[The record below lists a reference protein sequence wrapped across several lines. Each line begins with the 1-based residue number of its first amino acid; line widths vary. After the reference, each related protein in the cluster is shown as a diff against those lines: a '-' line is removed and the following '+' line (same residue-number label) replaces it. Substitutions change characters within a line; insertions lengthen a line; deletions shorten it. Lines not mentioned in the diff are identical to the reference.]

1 MNMAGIAPGPMT
13 RPIITDSEFRQ
24 FQGFIFDSAGIT
36 ISPAKK
42 ALVAGRLAK
51 RVQHCGAQT
60 YGDYFRLLSS
70 GALPDE
76 AQIAVDL
83 LTTNETYFFREA
95 RHFDLLAQA
104 AREAQEGG
112 NGFAVWSAACSSGE
126 EVYSIAMTLAG
137 TLGERRP
144 WTVLGSDIS
153 TRVLEQARRGHYP
166 AERTRQMPSTLLH
179 RYCLKGIGK
188 QAGTVLVTRELRA
201 RVQFAQVNLNVA
213 LPRLGPFDVVF
224 LRNVMIYFSKETKR
238 EVVGRVASVLKPGGL
253 LLIGHSESLQDIA
266 GDLRP
271 VAPSIFRK
279 PVEA

>member
-1 MNMAGIAPGPMT
+1 MT

-51 RVQHCGAQT
+51 RVRHCGADT

-76 AQIAVDL
+76 TQMAVDL

-95 RHFDLLAQA
+95 RHFELLGRK
-104 AREAQEGG
+104 AREAQGRGKE
-112 NGFAVWSAACSSGE
+112 FAVWSAACSSGE
-126 EVYSIAMTLAG
+126 EVYSIAMTLAD
-137 TLGERRP
+137 TLGERGP

-166 AERTRQMPSTLLH
+166 AERARQVPLELLH
-179 RYCLKGIGK
+179 RYCLKGIRK
-188 QAGTVLVTRELRA
+188 QEGTLLVTRELRA
-201 RVQFAQVNLNVA
+201 RVQFAHVNLNAA

-238 EVVGRVASVLKPGGL
+238 EVVGRIASVLKPGGL
-253 LLIGHSESLQDIA
+253 LLIGHSESLHDIA
-266 GDLRP
+266 GDLQP

-279 PVEA
+279 PGDA